1 MPTTRSSGY
10 GSAGLD
16 TVRGGERLYAWML
29 PSYYSAFEF
38 AARACETAR
47 QVRDPLPHFGKKKKI
62 RKFDRV
68 TAANM
73 PLFAAFLLRTEAHR
87 GWFLGAVCIL
97 CTVKIWGLCCLCS
110 QWRAVHKWKLFVL
123 GSYAWECSK
132 RGPGR
137 DSIYPLENSNTTSAI
152 IWHHMRLW
160 MSFLRSRVRNAV
172 AIDRATR

>member
-1 MPTTRSSGY
+1 MEALPHKAVTPMPTTRSSGY

-29 PSYYSAFEF
+29 PSYCSAFEF

-110 QWRAVHKWKLFVL
+110 QWRAVHKWELFVL

-132 RGPGR
+132 RGLAATLYLSLGELQH
-137 DSIYPLENSNTTSAI
+137 DFSD
-152 IWHHMRLW
+152 H
-160 MSFLRSRVRNAV
+160 V
-172 AIDRATR
+172 ASHAFVDVVLA